1 MKNYL
6 TKHHNDNRDLKL
18 QYEHVENKI
27 QIQYWIYIYENMN

>member
-27 QIQYWIYIYENMN
+27 QSNIGFTFMKI